1 MEIQDA
7 VRLPEADQAG
17 RAVINVPIGS
27 IITNPFQPRRFFDAG
42 ALRELANSI
51 KEYGILQP
59 LLVVPLEG
67 EQYLLI
73 AGERRLRAAYMA
85 EIETVPVLLGN
96 YSSQEVAEI
105 AMIENLQR
113 EDLHFLD
120 EASGYGLLM
129 REFGITQ
136 EMLAKRVGK
145 NQSTIANKLRILKL
159 GKAVLEGLR
168 SAALTERHAR
178 ALLKLPEESQQ
189 LSVLQ
194 AAADNELNVRQT
206 EELVE
211 QLLGYSLEP
220 PETVPEKPSG
230 KRTRIIRDV
239 RIFINSVKKVVD
251 DIKKIGIN
259 VKLDKKETDKEL
271 ILTMKIPL
279 SAQIRNAPRPADE
292 QKEVPAPVDFAPAA
306 GWDDEPSV

>member
-1 MEIQDA
+1 MEIQDT
-7 VRLPEADQAG
+7 VRLAEADQTG
-17 RAVINVPIGS
+17 RAVVNVPIGN
-27 IITNPFQPRRFFDAG
+27 IIPNPFQPRRFFDAD
-42 ALRELANSI
+42 ALQELAESI

-73 AGERRLRAAYMA
+73 AGERRLRAAYVA
-85 EIETVPVLLGN
+85 GIGSIPVLLGN

-120 EASGYGLLM
+120 EASGYELLM
-129 REFGITQ
+129 REFDITQ
-136 EMLAKRVGK
+136 EELAKRVGK

-159 GKAVLEGLR
+159 SKAVLDGLR
-168 SAALTERHAR
+168 AASLTERHAR

-211 QLLGYSLEP
+211 RLLVYAAEGTVSAPEQLG
-220 PETVPEKPSG
+220 G

-239 RIFINSVKKVVD
+239 RIFVNSIKKVVD

-259 VKLDKKETDKEL
+259 VKLDKQETDKEL
-271 ILTMKIPL
+271 ILTMKVPL
-279 SAQIRNAPRPADE
+279 SPPPSKTKRRAEGKGGCPVRAD
-292 QKEVPAPVDFAPAA
+292 FGPAA
-306 GWDDEPSV
+306 GG

>member
-7 VRLPEADQAG
+7 VRLPETAQSG
-17 RAVINVPIGS
+17 KTVINVPIDS
-27 IITNPFQPRRFFDAG
+27 IITNPFQPRRTFDAG
-42 ALRELANSI
+42 ALRELADSI

-73 AGERRLRAAYMA
+73 AGERRLRAAYIA
-85 EIETVPVLLGN
+85 QIKTIPVLLGN
-96 YSSQEVAEI
+96 YGSQEVAEI

-120 EASGYGLLM
+120 EAGGYELLM

-136 EMLAKRVGK
+136 EVLAKRVGK
-145 NQSTIANKLRILKL
+145 NQSTVANKLRILKL
-159 GKAVLEGLR
+159 GKAVLDGLR

-178 ALLKLPEESQQ
+178 ALLKLPEEEQQ

-211 QLLGYSLEP
+211 QMLEFSREAVEP
-220 PETVPEKPSG
+220 VPEKPGG
-230 KRTRIIRDV
+230 KRTKIIHDV
-239 RIFINSVKKVVD
+239 RIFVNSIKKVVD
-251 DIKKIGIN
+251 DIKKMGIN
-259 VKLDKKETDKEL
+259 VKLDKKETEKEL
-271 ILTMKIPL
+271 IMTMKIPL
-279 SAQIRNAPRPADE
+279 DAPAGKKARPAGGK
-292 QKEVPAPVDFAPAA
+292 KEHLDRADLVAA
-306 GWDDEPSV
+306 NADGTGGP